1 MAEIKSI
8 AELLPE
14 GLTEETVS
22 QIAELVDSVIK
33 EEVNQR
39 VKLLEAKVKGF
50 LRMEIQSIKEHA
62 LKELQEESEVYRN
75 AQLFESLKSLMALEL
90 TEKDESNAVAAAV
103 REQSEVEEENKVLI
117 EELNSAS
124 NQIQKLE
131 RTIKILSKKNKNLE
145 EQTAH
150 LESEITELVE
160 QNDLDFRSS
169 EKAVIIAEEME
180 NTPVKKESKVN
191 NQFLTESVMAL
202 MPKNTK

>member
-1 MAEIKSI
+1 MTEIKSI

-14 GLTEETVS
+14 GLSEETVT

-33 EEVNQR
+33 EEVNER

-75 AQLFESLKSLMALEL
+75 AQLFESIKSLMALEL
-90 TEKDESNAVAAAV
+90 SEKDENNAIAEVV
-103 REQSEVEEENKVLI
+103 REQSEVEEENAVLV

-124 NQIQKLE
+124 KQIDQLE
-131 RTIKILSKKNKNLE
+131 RTIKLLSKKNKALE
-145 EQTAH
+145 EQTIQ
-150 LESEITELVE
+150 LESEVNELNE
-160 QNDLDFRSS
+160 MNDLEFKSS
-169 EKAVIIAEEME
+169 EKAVMIAEEMK

-202 MPKNTK
+202 MPKTK

>member
-1 MAEIKSI
+1 MTEIKSI

-14 GLTEETVS
+14 GLSEETVT

-33 EEVNQR
+33 EEVNER

-75 AQLFESLKSLMALEL
+75 AQLFESIKSLMALEL
-90 TEKDESNAVAAAV
+90 SEKDENNAISEVV
-103 REQSEVEEENKVLI
+103 REQSEVEEENAVLV

-124 NQIQKLE
+124 KQIDQLE
-131 RTIKILSKKNKNLE
+131 RTIKLLSKKNKALE
-145 EQTAH
+145 EQTIQ
-150 LESEITELVE
+150 LESEVNELNE
-160 QNDLDFRSS
+160 MNDLEFKSS
-169 EKAVIIAEEME
+169 EKAVMIAEEMK

-202 MPKNTK
+202 MPKTK

>member
-75 AQLFESLKSLMALEL
+75 AQLFESIKSLMALEL